1 MRRLPNYFKKQN
13 FTATIFIGNLQ
24 AGPNLV
30 SHKNLGYK
38 RRVKNDW
45 VFLTVL
51 TLISVYLSSIYLV
64 LAVENFLECEAAIV
78 RK

>member
-1 MRRLPNYFKKQN
+1 MDCRKVAKLVQQTKFYSNH
-13 FTATIFIGNLQ
+13 LHLW
-24 AGPNLV
+24 AGP
-30 SHKNLGYK
+30 KLGL

-45 VFLTVL
+45 VFSTVL